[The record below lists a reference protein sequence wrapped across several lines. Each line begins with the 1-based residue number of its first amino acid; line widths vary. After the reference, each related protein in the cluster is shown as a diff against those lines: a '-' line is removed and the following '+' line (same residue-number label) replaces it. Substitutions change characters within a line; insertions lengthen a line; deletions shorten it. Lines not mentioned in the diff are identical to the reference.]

1 MCVKYIY
8 IYIILFIRKSFVRVY
23 TAAFPANIITAAA
36 KRILAVK
43 VASDNTRKTRIY
55 SIRPLGPK
63 LASVIALYG
72 DAWLPVVP
80 K

>member
-1 MCVKYIY
+1 MCVSSIY
-8 IYIILFIRKSFVRVY
+8 ILFIRKSFICVY
-23 TAAFPANIITAAA
+23 TAAFPANIIITAAA

-43 VASDNTRKTRIY
+43 VADDNTRKTRIY

-72 DAWLPVVP
+72 IRE
-80 K
+80 

>member
-1 MCVKYIY
+1 
-8 IYIILFIRKSFVRVY
+8 VY
-23 TAAFPANIITAAA
+23 TAAFPANITAAA
-36 KRILAVK
+36 KRILAAK

-72 DAWLPVVP
+72 LRVMRGYL
-80 K
+80 